1 MQPAL
6 PARSRRD
13 AAHMVTLV
21 LLPGMDGTGE
31 LFDDFVAELGTQCR
45 PLVIRYPVDVPL
57 GYAELEDL
65 IRAGLPP
72 DEPFVLLGESFSGP
86 LAIAVAAAAPSG
98 LAGLILCCTF
108 ARNPVPV
115 LSKLE
120 ALIGLLP
127 ISSHLLPFL
136 HPILLGSFS
145 SPRLR
150 AALKASV
157 QKVSAKVFRRRLRE
171 VLNVD
176 HSGKLGQVRVPVLYL
191 RAAQDRLLPAS
202 MPAQFSI
209 VERMELRSID
219 GPHLLLQAQPKAS
232 AAVVM
237 EFVAKTILPTP
248 RSTLA

>member
-1 MQPAL
+1 MQPVL

-21 LLPGMDGTGE
+21 LLPGMDGTGD
-31 LFDDFVAELGTQCR
+31 LFDEFVAEIGTQCR
-45 PLVIRYPVDVPL
+45 SLVIRYPVDVPL
-57 GYAELEDL
+57 GYRELYDL

-86 LAIAVAAAAPSG
+86 LAIAVASASPPG
-98 LAGLILCCTF
+98 LAGLVLCCTF

-115 LSKLE
+115 FSKLE

-127 ISSHLLPFL
+127 ISSGLLPLL

-150 AALKASV
+150 AALKAAV
-157 QKVSAKVFRRRLRE
+157 RKVSAKVFRRRLRE

-176 HSGKLGQVRVPVLYL
+176 YSGKLRQINVPVLYL
-191 RAAQDRLLPAS
+191 RAEQDRLLPAS
-202 MPAQFSI
+202 VPAQFSGMKRF
-209 VERMELRSID
+209 EMRSVN
-219 GPHLLLQAQPKAS
+219 GPHLLLQAQPEAS
-232 AAVVM
+232 AAIVM

-248 RSTLA
+248 RPGID